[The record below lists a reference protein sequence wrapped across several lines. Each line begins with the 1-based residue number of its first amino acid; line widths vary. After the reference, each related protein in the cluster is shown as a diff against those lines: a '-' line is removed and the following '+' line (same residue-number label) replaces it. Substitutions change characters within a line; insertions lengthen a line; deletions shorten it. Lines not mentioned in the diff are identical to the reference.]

1 MEQLQNAASKGPELL
16 RNGAS
21 ISRSMII
28 GEGSTETSKVH
39 KSNTPPPEKVDANA
53 GELEEGN
60 SVLGE
65 ETSQSIPIAPSSA
78 SKKVAARTP
87 PKKMLKVRSDGKLA
101 SPSVQASNAGP
112 RRGRPRRSKDK
123 EEMDNKGVVIIKYG
137 KRKKMRKLLG
147 DRINAILSAPTNK
160 PNINSKATTE
170 PSTAPPKP
178 THPFFTGQL
187 AASAEKSDASI
198 ADNEKKAPTTKNGTM
213 QDHMVFKKA
222 RVNSK
227 PPGLIDESTSKADV
241 CIPSFG
247 TDHARINRFPG
258 ALEPSWPP
266 CDMLHVA
273 REPISARTRGYSGLR
288 DPDDQAGPK
297 SKAPQVTISGE
308 DEILQPFT
316 DFVSYSRILRDDRR
330 HEREPE
336 KPRFHRPKR
345 HVIPGPDLQ
354 KRVCSQL
361 YYDQHEA
368 VSSRS
373 ESGSTTGLWP
383 SSGSQAPVCL
393 RRIYENI
400 AHSRTAFEK
409 FECETQDWNHKF
421 APKTAEQVLQSGRE
435 ALMIRDWLQT
445 LTVNSVGTQ
454 NDAQSAVL
462 RSKVKKRKRK
472 RARELD
478 DFLVSSDEETADM
491 VALSENEETQIDG
504 QQGAKK
510 SLVRSDCPS
519 NIEPGQRMSHTI
531 VLSGPSGCGKTATVF
546 AIAQELGFEVFE
558 INAGSRR
565 SGRDI
570 LDRVGDMTRNHL
582 VRKNASSEPKDTI
595 APDDKSQEEDEKFQE
610 DLKSGRQGTMNSF
623 FKSTQSSKKKQS
635 PKKQT
640 KPPKSDPSP
649 KKMASIKPI
658 KEAGNQK
665 QSLILLEE
673 VDILFEEDKMFW
685 TTVLEM
691 ILDTRRPVIMTCVD
705 ESLIPFNDMAL
716 HGIFRLGVC
725 PEELATDYLILV
737 ACHEGHLIK
746 RDAVSALYRAK
757 HFDLRAALTE
767 LQFYCQMALGDTKGG
782 LEWMLLDRQED
793 HRVVS
798 EDTYSK
804 GLGWLGGNMP
814 TDTNFC
820 RIEAKASLHLQVCNW
835 WSIDLMTVAEHLE
848 PSRRTVNLTSPG
860 VNLQSLEAYDRECE
874 MLSLADL
881 IPTVELRDSLTMPLD
896 PTQPK
901 MTDKLR
907 CNYIAGQHLIQAD
920 VREDETAFTPAL
932 ALTIRAFAARLAAER
947 CEIDPQQTNDHA
959 VIQKICERPNPDVF
973 LYLRTGEIIRTALEP
988 IARAT
993 PAVLGMPKG
1002 SQISAFDN
1010 CFATV
1015 AADLA
1020 PYVRSIAAYDLRLE
1034 EQRRQLSA
1042 ALSQPGNDKSKVRRT
1057 RASRAALEG
1066 GSKAN
1071 TRRERWLPSG
1081 TNYDMVLATG
1091 GNGWQE
1097 AALSMSGKDTMAS
1110 RNVTD
1115 GSSRSSTPID
1125 GMTDELA

>member
-1 MEQLQNAASKGPELL
+1 MSQDQKLK
-16 RNGAS
+16 
-21 ISRSMII
+21 
-28 GEGSTETSKVH
+28 
-39 KSNTPPPEKVDANA
+39 TPPSEEVDANA
-53 GELEEGN
+53 GEPEQGT

-65 ETSQSIPIAPSSA
+65 QGNQSVPIAPSSA
-78 SKKVAARTP
+78 SQKVAARTP
-87 PKKMLKVRSDGKLA
+87 PKKMLKVRSDGKLT

-112 RRGRPRRSKDK
+112 RRGRPRRSKDN
-123 EEMDNKGVVIIKYG
+123 EELENSGIVIIKYG
-137 KRKKMRKLLG
+137 RRKKMRRLLG
-147 DRINAILSAPTNK
+147 DRINAILSAPLDNQT
-160 PNINSKATTE
+160 ISSKAVTE

-187 AASAEKSDASI
+187 ASSVEKSDASP
-198 ADNEKKAPTTKNGTM
+198 ADNETKAPTTKHGTT
-213 QDHMVFKKA
+213 QDPVVFKKA

-227 PPGLIDESTSKADV
+227 PPGLVDNSTSKAEFGA
-241 CIPSFG
+241 PSFG

-258 ALEPSWPP
+258 SLDSSWPP
-266 CDMLHVA
+266 GDMLHVA
-273 REPISARTRGYSGLR
+273 REPTGSRTSGYAAFCDLDNQG
-288 DPDDQAGPK
+288 GPK
-297 SKAPQVTISGE
+297 SKALQVTISGE
-308 DEILQPFT
+308 DDILQPLT
-316 DFVSYSRILRDDRR
+316 NFVSDSRIIRNNRS
-330 HEREPE
+330 HEPEPE
-336 KPRFHRPKR
+336 KPKFHRPKR

-354 KRVCSQL
+354 KRVCPQL
-361 YYDQHEA
+361 YYDQHDA
-368 VSSRS
+368 ISSKS
-373 ESGSTTGLWP
+373 EPGPTTGLWR
-383 SSGSQAPVCL
+383 SSASKAPICL

-445 LTVNSVGTQ
+445 LTVNSVGVQ
-454 NDAQSAVL
+454 NDAQSAAL
-462 RSKVKKRKRK
+462 RSKVRKRKRK

-491 VALSENEETQIDG
+491 VNLSEHEEKQLDG
-504 QQGAKK
+504 QTGVKK

-565 SGRDI
+565 SGRDL

-582 VRKNASSEPKDTI
+582 VRKNAGSEPKDAV
-595 APDDKSQEEDEKFQE
+595 APNDKVEEDERFQE
-610 DLKSGRQGTMNSF
+610 DLKSGRQGTMKTF
-623 FKSTQSSKKKQS
+623 FKSTLSSKKKQS

-640 KPPKSDPSP
+640 KPPKSDRSP
-649 KKMASIKPI
+649 KKMASIKPV

-705 ESLIPFNDMAL
+705 ESLIPFDDMAL

-725 PEELATDYLILV
+725 PEELATDYLTLV

-746 RDAVSALYRAK
+746 REAISALYRAK
-757 HFDLRAALTE
+757 RFDLRAALTE

-782 LEWMLLDRQED
+782 LEWMLIDRQGD
-793 HRVVS
+793 RRVVS

-804 GLGWLGGNMP
+804 GMGWLGGDML
-814 TDTNFC
+814 TDTNVC
-820 RIEAKASLHLQVCNW
+820 HIEAKASLLLQVCNW
-835 WSIDLMTVAEHLE
+835 WPIDLTSVAEHLE
-848 PSRRTVNLTSPG
+848 PSRRTTNLTSPG
-860 VNLQSLEAYDRECE
+860 ANLQSLEAYDMECG

-881 IPTVELRDSLTMPLD
+881 IPTLELRDSLTVPLD
-896 PTQPK
+896 PTQPE
-901 MTDKLR
+901 MTNKLR
-907 CNYIAGQHLIQAD
+907 CNFIAGQHLIQAD

-932 ALTIRAFAARLAAER
+932 ALTIRAFAAQLAAER
-947 CEIDPQQTNDHA
+947 CEIDPQQTNEPE
-959 VIQKICERPNPDVF
+959 VIQKICERPNPDVS
-973 LYLRTGEIIRTALEP
+973 LYLRTGGIIRTALEP
-988 IARAT
+988 VARAT

-1002 SQISAFDN
+1002 SQISVFDN
-1010 CFATV
+1010 CLASIAT
-1015 AADLA
+1015 DLA

-1081 TNYDMVLATG
+1081 INYDMVLSTG

-1097 AALSMSGKDTMAS
+1097 AALSMSGKNVMAS
-1110 RNVTD
+1110 TDVTD
-1115 GSSRSSTPID
+1115 GPSRSSTPID
-1125 GMTDELA
+1125 SMTDELA

>member
-1 MEQLQNAASKGPELL
+1 MLSEQA
-16 RNGAS
+16 
-21 ISRSMII
+21 
-28 GEGSTETSKVH
+28 
-39 KSNTPPPEKVDANA
+39 
-53 GELEEGN
+53 
-60 SVLGE
+60 
-65 ETSQSIPIAPSSA
+65 SQSVAIAPSLA

-87 PKKMLKVRSDGKLA
+87 PKKMLKVRSDGKLT

-112 RRGRPRRSKDK
+112 RRGRPRRSKDQ
-123 EEMDNKGVVIIKYG
+123 EELVDKGIVIIKYG

-147 DRINAILSAPTNK
+147 DRINAILSGP
-160 PNINSKATTE
+160 PDIQNISSKVATE

-187 AASAEKSDASI
+187 ASSVEKSDASV
-198 ADNEKKAPTTKNGTM
+198 ADNETKAPITKNGTK
-213 QDHMVFKKA
+213 QDQVVFKKA

-227 PPGLIDESTSKADV
+227 PPGLVDESTSKAGFGT
-241 CIPSFG
+241 PSFG

-273 REPISARTRGYSGLR
+273 REPIASRTLGYSGICDL
-288 DPDDQAGPK
+288 DNQGGPK

-316 DFVSYSRILRDDRR
+316 DFVTYSRTLRDDRS

-336 KPRFHRPKR
+336 RPKFHRPKR

-354 KRVCSQL
+354 KRVCPQL

-368 VSSRS
+368 ISSKF
-373 ESGSTTGLWP
+373 EPKSTTGLLP
-383 SSGSQAPVCL
+383 SSASKAPVCL

-435 ALMIRDWLQT
+435 ALMIRDWLRT
-445 LTVNSVGTQ
+445 LTVNSVGVQ
-454 NDAQSAVL
+454 NDAHSAAL

-472 RARELD
+472 RVRELD

-491 VALSENEETQIDG
+491 VTLSENEEKQFDG
-504 QQGAKK
+504 QTGVKK

-582 VRKNASSEPKDTI
+582 VRKNASSEPKDAV
-595 APDDKSQEEDEKFQE
+595 APNDKLEDDDEKFQE

-649 KKMASIKPI
+649 TKIASIKPV

-705 ESLIPFNDMAL
+705 EDLIPFNDMAL

-725 PEELATDYLILV
+725 PEELATDYLTLV

-746 RDAVSALYRAK
+746 REAVSALYRAK
-757 HFDLRAALTE
+757 RFDLRAALVE
-767 LQFYCQMALGDTKGG
+767 LQFYCQIALGDAKGG
-782 LEWMLLDRQED
+782 LEWMLLDRQGD
-793 HRVVS
+793 RRVVS

-804 GLGWLGGNMP
+804 GIGWLGGDML
-814 TDTNFC
+814 TETNVC
-820 RIEAKASLHLQVCNW
+820 HIEAKASLLLQVCNW
-835 WSIDLMTVAEHLE
+835 WPIDLTTVAEHLE

-860 VNLQSLEAYDRECE
+860 ANVQSLEAYDKECE

-881 IPTVELRDSLTMPLD
+881 IPTVELRDSLTVPLD
-896 PTQPK
+896 PTQPE

-907 CNYIAGQHLIQAD
+907 CNFIAGQHLIQAD

-947 CEIDPQQTNDHA
+947 CEIDPQQTNEPG
-959 VIQKICERPNPDVF
+959 VIRKICERPSPDVS
-973 LYLRTGEIIRTALEP
+973 LYLRTGETIRIALEP

-1042 ALSQPGNDKSKVRRT
+1042 ALSQPGNDKSKFRRT

-1097 AALSMSGKDTMAS
+1097 TALSMSEKDTIAS
-1110 RNVTD
+1110 KDVTD
-1115 GSSRSSTPID
+1115 GPSRFSTPVD
-1125 GMTDELA
+1125 SMTDELA

>member
-1 MEQLQNAASKGPELL
+1 M
-16 RNGAS
+16 
-21 ISRSMII
+21 
-28 GEGSTETSKVH
+28 
-39 KSNTPPPEKVDANA
+39 
-53 GELEEGN
+53 
-60 SVLGE
+60 LGE
-65 ETSQSIPIAPSSA
+65 PGSQSVPIAPSSA

-112 RRGRPRRSKDK
+112 RRGRPRRSKDN
-123 EEMDNKGVVIIKYG
+123 EELVNQGVVIIKYG

-147 DRINAILSAPTNK
+147 DRINAILSGP
-160 PNINSKATTE
+160 PDVQNISSKAATE
-170 PSTAPPKP
+170 PSTASPKP

-187 AASAEKSDASI
+187 ASSVEKSDASL
-198 ADNEKKAPTTKNGTM
+198 ADNETKAPITKHGTT
-213 QDHMVFKKA
+213 QDPMVFKKA

-227 PPGLIDESTSKADV
+227 PPGLVDDSTSKAEFGT
-241 CIPSFG
+241 PSFG

-273 REPISARTRGYSGLR
+273 REASCTLGYPGIC
-288 DPDDQAGPK
+288 DPDNQGGPK
-297 SKAPQVTISGE
+297 SKAPQVTIPGE

-316 DFVSYSRILRDDRR
+316 DFVTYSRTLRDDRR

-336 KPRFHRPKR
+336 QPKFHRPKR

-354 KRVCSQL
+354 ERVRPEL

-368 VSSRS
+368 ISSRS
-373 ESGSTTGLWP
+373 GPEPTTGVWR
-383 SSGSQAPVCL
+383 SSASKAPVCL
-393 RRIYENI
+393 RRIYDNI

-445 LTVNSVGTQ
+445 LTVNSVGVQ
-454 NDAQSAVL
+454 HDAQSAAL
-462 RSKVKKRKRK
+462 RSKVRKRKRK

-478 DFLVSSDEETADM
+478 DFLVSSDDETADM
-491 VALSENEETQIDG
+491 VTLSENEERQFDG
-504 QQGAKK
+504 QTGVKK
-510 SLVRSDCPS
+510 SLVRSDGPS

-531 VLSGPSGCGKTATVF
+531 ILSGPSGCGKTATVL

-582 VRKNASSEPKDTI
+582 VRKNASSEPKDAV
-595 APDDKSQEEDEKFQE
+595 APNDSLPAEDEKFHE

-623 FKSTQSSKKKQS
+623 FKSTQSSKKKES

-649 KKMASIKPI
+649 KKMASIKPV

-705 ESLIPFNDMAL
+705 ECLIPFNDMAL

-725 PEELATDYLILV
+725 PEELATDYLTLV

-746 RDAVSALYRAK
+746 REAVSALYRAK
-757 HFDLRAALTE
+757 RFDLRAALTE

-782 LEWMLLDRQED
+782 LEWMLLDRQRD
-793 HRVVS
+793 RRVVS

-804 GLGWLGGNMP
+804 GIGWLGGDML
-814 TDTNFC
+814 TDTNVCHF
-820 RIEAKASLHLQVCNW
+820 EAKASLLLQVCNW
-835 WSIDLMTVAEHLE
+835 WPIDLTTVAEHLE
-848 PSRRTVNLTSPG
+848 PSRGSVSLTSPG
-860 VNLQSLEAYDRECE
+860 ANLRSLEAYDRECE
-874 MLSLADL
+874 MLSLSDL
-881 IPTVELRDSLTMPLD
+881 IPTVELRDPLMMPLD
-896 PTQPK
+896 PTQPE

-907 CNYIAGQHLIQAD
+907 CNFIAGQHLIQAD

-932 ALTIRAFAARLAAER
+932 ALTMRAFAARLAAER
-947 CEIDPQQTNDHA
+947 CGIDSQQTDGHGI
-959 VIQKICERPNPDVF
+959 IQQISGSPKPDVF
-973 LYLRTGEIIRTALEP
+973 LHLRAGDIIRTALEP

-1002 SQISAFDN
+1002 SQISAFDS

-1020 PYVRSIAAYDLRLE
+1020 PYVRSIVAYDLRLE

-1042 ALSQPGNDKSKVRRT
+1042 ASSQPGNDKSKVRRT

-1097 AALSMSGKDTMAS
+1097 AALSMSEKDAIAS
-1110 RNVTD
+1110 KDVTD
-1115 GSSRSSTPID
+1115 GPSRSSTPVD
-1125 GMTDELA
+1125 SMNDELA